1 MADDNT
7 SDNLKLKLFGP
18 VAESAGSTLQNLW
31 ELVFGSFDLF
41 VQKKK
46 FTRQQDFQD
55 FKLNFENR
63 ISNIPAD
70 SLKEPKI
77 SILGPVL
84 DASKFYFEE
93 KPLRDMFA
101 ALAAAS
107 VDVRKERYMH
117 PSFPD
122 IIKQM
127 SPLDAENLKLFCTQ
141 LPVAEYYKG
150 KKGSNV
156 RQTII
161 SNVFIS
167 NKNVSDIELQ
177 SQSISSLSRL
187 GLLDVE
193 YEKTVLED
201 KFYWKF
207 YGTAYFIALTHQL
220 NDEGFLTGVT
230 KGRARL
236 TPLGKSFTSVCF

>member
-1 MADDNT
+1 MSEDNT
-7 SDNLKLKLFGP
+7 SDNLKLKLLGP
-18 VAESAGSTLQNLW
+18 VAESTGLTLQNLW
-31 ELVFGSFDLF
+31 DLVFGPFDSF

-46 FTRQQDFQD
+46 LIRQRDFQD
-55 FKLNFENR
+55 FKRNFENQV
-63 ISNIPAD
+63 SSIPED
-70 SLKEPKI
+70 SLKEPKL
-77 SILGPVL
+77 SILGPIL
-84 DASKFYFEE
+84 EASKFYFEE

-107 VDVRKERYMH
+107 VDERKERYMH
-117 PSFPD
+117 PSFPE

-127 SPLDAENLKLFCTQ
+127 SPLDAENLKLFCSQ
-141 LPVAEYYKG
+141 LPVAEYYKE

-193 YEKTVLED
+193 YEKTVLAD
-201 KFYWKF
+201 RFYWKF
-207 YGTAYFIALTHQL
+207 YGTDYFISLTRRL
-220 NDEGFLTGVT
+220 NDEGFLSGITR
-230 KGRARL
+230 GRARL
-236 TPLGKSFTSVCF
+236 TPLGKAFTSVCF